1 MNRHEIFLQSEGHT
15 GTRVV
20 EIEITATVRDLVEG
34 AQAQGLVLHEDLVL
48 FTEGADT
55 EHLVSEVEERLL
67 SELLIGH
74 GSKLHF
80 HRSRRIPVTVRFDA
94 GSIAQS
100 FRPGTTIQHIK
111 HWAITEL
118 KLDASVEVDH
128 GLKVCGQTAFL
139 AENTHIG
146 SLAERGCEVC
156 LVLAPKRPVHG

>member
-20 EIEITATVRDLVEG
+20 EVDITATVRDLMEG
-34 AQAQGLVLHEDLVL
+34 AKAQGLVLHEDLIL
-48 FTEGADT
+48 FTEGAEA
-55 EHLVSEVEERLL
+55 EHLVSEVEERFL
-67 SELLIGH
+67 SDLLIGH

-94 GSIAQS
+94 DSIGQP
-100 FRPGTTIQHIK
+100 FRPSTTIQHVK
-111 HWAITEL
+111 HWAIKEL

-128 GLKVCGQTAFL
+128 GLKVCGQTVFL
-139 AENTHIG
+139 ADNTHIG
-146 SLAERGCEVC
+146 SLAERDREVC